1 MKFRILTAL
10 LLFITVLHAQD
21 KLEQEVKDSF
31 WGTNDKYKNANEI
44 PDKWQGESAVVIYK
58 NINYNYHKFG
68 KKVTYKSSYRKR
80 IKLLDKNAV
89 DEFSEFSFI
98 KNFRSKKGLSFSNR
112 NNKGKVFFAIK
123 VIKPDGKEIEV
134 DVDKEAVNEEGDFK
148 LAISNLAVNDII
160 DFYYYTFEPFVSR
173 DEYTFDAVE
182 RTLSDVYPIMDF
194 KLTLESEDDFF
205 INFRSLNG
213 APELKEIPTDKKHF
227 RKYELLETNISKSE
241 FPRWF
246 YPLVEVPSIKFQV
259 YFARS
264 GKFEDRTIAFLSN
277 DESIIKSKVSKDE
290 ILDLYDRRFRPLGR
304 LGDVIKYFKTQDFKT
319 DEEKVTAAYYFMR
332 HYYLTRFYEAFVVND
347 AKIMSSPF
355 ELYGNFP
362 VFIKNEKQ
370 FINHFM
376 AFLKDYKI
384 GYEISIGTKR
394 YNGTID
400 DLLIEENI
408 DILLKIKTKTPMYV
422 QFFNPHTNVNQIQ
435 PLLHGTG
442 AYLLTSNEKHRIEGI
457 HKDMLPKSD
466 YTKNVSSKDIN
477 LELNDGLS
485 GFSVKTYN
493 KMSGYSKLSE
503 QFDRLYFYD
512 FVYEDYAKYKTKK
525 LTELIR
531 KKKLKGK
538 VTNELN
544 AVITKLKTKQT
555 KKLKEGVEGEF
566 GVTKVENFEHELIN
580 TGRYGLD
587 AELEYNEF
595 FTFENQF
602 IKKAG
607 QNYIIEIG
615 KFIGGQIEIVDKE
628 RERNVGIYMKYP
640 RTFDYHIRLK
650 IPNGYTVV
658 GLDKLNK
665 NIDNETGAF
674 ISTAKIDGEF
684 LDIQTSKQYK
694 HNFEPKENWSKMLA
708 FLDEANQYTNEK
720 ILLKKVK

>member
-1 MKFRILTAL
+1 MKFKILIVL
-10 LLFITVLHAQD
+10 LLFITVIQAQS
-21 KLEQEVKDSF
+21 KLEQEVKDFF
-31 WGTNDKYKNANEI
+31 WGANDKYKNANEI
-44 PDKWQGESAVVIYK
+44 PDKWKEESAVVIYK

-98 KNFRSKKGLSFSNR
+98 KNFRSKRGLSFSNR

-123 VIKPDGKEIEV
+123 IIKPNGKEIEI
-134 DVDKEAVNEEGDFK
+134 DVDKEAVNEKDDFK

-160 DFYYYTFEPFVSR
+160 DFYYYTFEPFVSKY
-173 DEYTFDAVE
+173 EYTFDAVE

-194 KLTLESEDDFF
+194 KLSLESEDDFF
-205 INFRSLNG
+205 INFKSLNG

-227 RKYELLETNISKSE
+227 RKYELIANNISKSE

-246 YPLVEVPSIKFQV
+246 YPLIESPSIKFQV

-264 GKFEDRTIAFLSN
+264 GKFEDRTIAFLSD

-290 ILDLYDRRFRPLGR
+290 ILDLYDRRFRPYGR
-304 LGDVIKYFKTQDFKT
+304 LGDVIKYFKTQNFKT
-319 DEEKVTAAYYFMR
+319 DEEKVTAAYYYMR
-332 HYYLTRFYEAFVVND
+332 HYYLTRFYEAFIVDD
-347 AKIMSSPF
+347 AKIMTPF
-355 ELYGNFP
+355 ILYGNP
-362 VFIKNEKQ
+362 VFIQNEKQ

-384 GYEISIGTKR
+384 GYEIVVGTKR

-400 DLLIEENI
+400 NLLIEENV
-408 DILLKIKTKTPMYV
+408 DVLLKIKTKTPMYA
-422 QFFNPHTNVNQIQ
+422 QFFNPHTNINQIQ
-435 PLLHGTG
+435 PLLHGTDVF
-442 AYLLTSNEKHRIEGI
+442 LLTSNEKHRIKGI
-457 HKDMLPKSD
+457 KKDVLPKSD
-466 YTKNVSSKDIN
+466 YKKNVSSKEIN
-477 LELNDGLS
+477 LELNDNFS
-485 GFSVKTYN
+485 GFLVKTYN

-512 FVYEDYAKYKTKK
+512 FVYEDYDRYKTKK
-525 LTELIR
+525 LTKLIR
-531 KKKLKGK
+531 KQKLRDK
-538 VTNELN
+538 VTSELN
-544 AVITKLKTKQT
+544 AVIAKLKTKQT

-566 GVTKVENFEHELIN
+566 GVSKVANFEHELIN

-587 AELEYNEF
+587 TELVYNEF
-595 FTFENQF
+595 FTFDNQF

-607 QNYIIEIG
+607 SNYIIEIG

-650 IPNGYTVV
+650 IPKGYKIV
-658 GLDKLNK
+658 GLDKLTTH
-665 NIDNETGAF
+665 IDNETGAF
-674 ISTAKIDGEF
+674 ISSAKIDGEF

-694 HNFEPKENWSKMLA
+694 HNFEPKENWSKMLT
-708 FLDEANQYTNEK
+708 FLDEANQYTNK
-720 ILLKKVK
+720 KVLLKKIN